1 MLLPSLKNTYSLDV
15 IIISFVAF
23 AAILLYMVARLLIR
37 KNRTILESIEYLSNI
52 VKDAENL
59 NSSRIESFRS
69 PYEKMLLEELTSVT
83 NDFRRTLHKTSLD
96 LRTLTDVSSIV
107 RQGNNKQ
114 YDDVRPLFYEIKGE
128 IEELKDAFATFSS
141 YKDSKFDI
149 AGFNNLDIIRELNHF
164 LATPFS
170 SIVTNGELLRKQI
183 LQKKNITSATLY
195 IDRIISSVHLCQC
208 VIKAYREITQVSNSF
223 VDSSQTIKQGLSA
236 AFDLF
241 QLEYAKPNL
250 NFQIEANDT
259 VL

>member
-1 MLLPSLKNTYSLDV
+1 MPSLKNTYSLDV

-114 YDDVRPLFYEIKGE
+114 YDDVLSF
-128 IEELKDAFATFSS
+128 
-141 YKDSKFDI
+141 
-149 AGFNNLDIIRELNHF
+149 
-164 LATPFS
+164 
-170 SIVTNGELLRKQI
+170 I
-183 LQKKNITSATLY
+183 L
-195 IDRIISSVHLCQC
+195 
-208 VIKAYREITQVSNSF
+208 
-223 VDSSQTIKQGLSA
+223 
-236 AFDLF
+236 
-241 QLEYAKPNL
+241 
-250 NFQIEANDT
+250 
-259 VL
+259 